1 MSFAA
6 IKFIHIGSVIISYLL
21 FVVRGVWS
29 LAASPMLQWYP
40 VKVMPHVVDTVLLT
54 SAITL
59 AVMLGVSPLNSV
71 WLLTKIIALLL
82 YIGLGS
88 VAIKRGKTR
97 RTKLTAWI
105 VAQLVFCFIV
115 ATAITHS
122 PTPWLR
128 GT

>member
-1 MSFAA
+1 MSYAA
-6 IKFIHIGSVIISYLL
+6 IKTLHISCVALSYSL
-21 FVVRGVWS
+21 FFLRGIWS
-29 LAASPMLQWYP
+29 LNNSSMLHSHYAN
-40 VKVMPHVVDTVLLT
+40 VLPHVVDTVLLT

-71 WLLTKIIALLL
+71 WLLTKISALLL
-82 YIGLGS
+82 YIVLGS
-88 VAIKRGKTR
+88 VAIRRGKTR

-105 VAQLVFCFIV
+105 AAQLVFCFIV